1 VIIHE
6 CTQGSD
12 EWLTLRSGKLTAS
25 SAKKVFTPTK
35 GELKDG
41 AIDHIYTLIGECYD
55 PDYIYFAGNKFTDRG
70 NELEPAA
77 RKQFT
82 ELTGIEVHEVGFVT
96 QDNKVIG
103 ASPDGLI
110 KGPDGAWLEGLELKA
125 HNPGK
130 HVEFMHKGVLPPE
143 HRLQVH
149 LSMVVT
155 GLNRWHFLSHH
166 PDMAPFY
173 VITERDSFTEKLE
186 ESCKEFITL
195 YQAVWNDVASKL
207 TPNKTK

>member
-6 CTQGSD
+6 CAQGSD

-35 GELKDG
+35 GELKEG
-41 AIDHIYTLIGECYD
+41 AIEHIYTLIGECYD
-55 PDYIYFAGNKFTDRG
+55 PDYIYFAGNKFTERG
-70 NELEPAA
+70 NEMEPAA
-77 RKQFT
+77 RKQFS
-82 ELTGIEVHEVGFVT
+82 ELTGIEVHEVGFIT
-96 QDNKVIG
+96 QDNGVIG

-130 HVEFMHKGVLPPE
+130 HVEFMHKGTLPPE
-143 HRLQVH
+143 HKLQVH
-149 LSMVVT
+149 MSMVVT
-155 GLNRWHFLSHH
+155 GFNTWHFLSFH
-166 PDMAPFY
+166 PDMAPLHI
-173 VITERDSFTEKLE
+173 ITERDAFTEKLE
-186 ESCKEFITL
+186 KSCKEFLAL
-195 YQAVWNDVASKL
+195 YQTVRNEVVNKL